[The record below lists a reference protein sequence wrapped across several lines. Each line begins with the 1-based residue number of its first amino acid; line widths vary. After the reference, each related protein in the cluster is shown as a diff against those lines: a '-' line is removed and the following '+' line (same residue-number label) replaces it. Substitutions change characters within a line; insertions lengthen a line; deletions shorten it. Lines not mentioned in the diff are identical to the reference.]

1 MTMPFHSARR
11 AHALR
16 SAALPALAAAL
27 ATTLL
32 APATARADAVAPPAA
47 DDAGADTSNDVVV
60 SGQRLSTARALEDKR
75 ASDRVIDV
83 ISADDLGKL
92 PDATVADS
100 LARVPGV
107 STIVNQDTG
116 EGEYV
121 TVRGLSG
128 TYNAVMI
135 NGVRVANTDPSTR
148 DVSLTVLPPYGLA
161 SVTVTK
167 TLTPD
172 QDGDAI
178 GGTID
183 FRTPT
188 AFDFKNRT
196 TFRLYGSGGFND
208 RAKSA
213 DLPAENYNF
222 QGDFAHR
229 FADDRFG
236 VFASANYGVTHGDG
250 QETENDGEWEPNQW
264 RANSTEVIDQRNM
277 HLPGIDLDFRRVK
290 NTRYGGNVSLDWH
303 GDTTRLYLRGQI
315 SRQEQRGSN
324 DVTDY
329 RSRTTA
335 RLTQVDKN
343 DTSLVQPD
351 RNVIG
356 TVTIGGKTYSRY
368 GYTTSQ
374 IVDADGDGIITGHD
388 ANSNQYWSLNGRSG
402 IWNPQA
408 FQFARNF
415 GTINSNQTLATV
427 SGGGHSDFERLHVDY
442 QGSYSYGV
450 RENPDSYSISYN
462 CDKCAPALLS
472 QGLDWVSADPRFPQ
486 ASPTGA
492 AANVQYDPTLLP
504 FDGASHNR
512 DKQTDNRINAKLD
525 VRYDFDG
532 WLEYLKAGA
541 QFNRS
546 HRVYDYTP
554 LWSGDFTGTTLDGK
568 SLAASGL
575 IQRDVTDIL
584 HGEYYYGAIFDPAK
598 VRAAIDAAQALGN
611 NGLPSATDRLSSDNK
626 NTEKVTAGYL
636 LAHLRQGAV
645 QATIGVRA
653 EHRETKNVFW
663 SDDGDNSGFDSTSNS
678 YTVVLPSANLIWR
691 PSDKQVYH
699 FALWTGYSPPEYGYL
714 SGGQSVA
721 RNAQNEIIA
730 ISRGNPDLKAA
741 RAVNLDVSA
750 EYYPDRTSIVSIAGY
765 YKSISNFIFTNGS
778 QVNADTS
785 VGTVEISQP
794 QNGKDAIVYGFEA
807 AIVKQFQGLPAP
819 FDGFGFEGN
828 VTIQH
833 SEGDTGQAY
842 RMGKKIPLINTPGVL
857 YNASLTYQKYGFEAK
872 LSYNYRGKYIESL
885 RDNAVDKWVQHNRS
899 VDLHMRYNINDR
911 FAIDVDVSNL
921 LDDWKYWTTKG
932 DNPSYLKD
940 YMEPGRNVIVRASA
954 RF

>member
-1 MTMPFHSARR
+1 MKTPFHSTHRLR
-11 AHALR
+11 ALR

-27 ATTLL
+27 L
-32 APATARADAVAPPAA
+32 APAAAHATAAPTADAAAA
-47 DDAGADTSNDVVV
+47 DADQSNDVVV
-60 SGQRLSTARALEDKR
+60 SGQRLSTARALEEKR
-75 ASDRVIDV
+75 ASDRVVDV

-100 LARVPGV
+100 LARIPGV

-135 NGVRVANTDPSTR
+135 NGVRVANTDSSTR

-161 SVTVTK
+161 SVAVTK

-188 AFDFKNRT
+188 AFDFKDRT
-196 TFRLYGSGGFND
+196 TVRLYGSGGFND

-213 DLPAENYNF
+213 DLPSENYNF
-222 QGDFAHR
+222 QGDFGHR
-229 FADDRFG
+229 FAGDRFG
-236 VFASANYGVTHGDG
+236 IFASANYGVTHGDG
-250 QETENDGEWEPNQW
+250 QETENDGEWEPNRF
-264 RANSTEVIDQRNM
+264 RANSTDVIDQRDM

-290 NTRYGGNVSLDWH
+290 NTRYGGNLSLDWR
-303 GDTTRLYLRGQI
+303 GDTTQLYLRGQF

-329 RSRTTA
+329 RSRPTA
-335 RLTQVDKN
+335 RLSQVNQN
-343 DTSLVQPD
+343 DAGLVQPEK
-351 RNVIG
+351 NVTG
-356 TVTIGGKTYSRY
+356 TANIGGVTYNRY
-368 GYTTSQ
+368 GYTTAQ
-374 IVDADGDGIITGHD
+374 IVDTDGDGVITGHD
-388 ANSNQYWSLNGRSG
+388 ASSKQYWSLQGASG
-402 IWNPQA
+402 VWDPQA

-427 SGGGHSDFERLHVDY
+427 SGGGHSDLDRLHLDY
-442 QGSYSYGV
+442 QGSYSYGN
-450 RENPDSYSISYN
+450 RENPDNYSVAYN
-462 CDKCAPALLS
+462 CDQCAPALLS
-472 QGLDWVSADPRFPQ
+472 QGLDWVSANPRFPQ
-486 ASPTGA
+486 AVPTGA
-492 AANVQYDPTLLP
+492 AARVPYDPTLLP
-504 FDGASHNR
+504 FDGASHSR
-512 DKQTDNRINAKLD
+512 DKQSSNRINAKLD
-525 VRYDFDG
+525 VRYDLDG
-532 WLEYLKAGA
+532 WVEYLKAGG
-541 QFNRS
+541 QWNRQ
-546 HRVYDYTP
+546 HRKYDYTP
-554 LWSGDFTGTTLDGK
+554 IWSGDFTGTALDGQ

-575 IQRDVTDIL
+575 IQREVTDIL
-584 HGEYYYGAIFDPAK
+584 HGEYYYGAIFDPNK
-598 VRAAIDAAQALGN
+598 VKAAIDAAQKLGN
-611 NGLPSATDRLSSDNK
+611 NGLPSATDLVSSDNSG
-626 NTEKVTAGYL
+626 TENVYSGYL
-636 LAHLRQGAV
+636 LAHLKQGPV
-645 QATIGVRA
+645 QATVGVRA
-653 EHRETKNVFW
+653 EHRDATNVFW
-663 SDDGDNSGFDSTSNS
+663 SDDGDASGFARSHNG
-678 YTVVLPSANLIWR
+678 YTVVLPSANVIWR
-691 PSDKQVYH
+691 PTDKQVYH
-699 FALWTGYSPPEYGYL
+699 VALWTGYSPPEYGYL
-714 SGGQSVA
+714 SGGQSVG
-721 RNAQNEIIA
+721 RNSQNEIIS
-730 ISRGNPDLKAA
+730 ISQGNPDLKAA
-741 RAVNLDVSA
+741 RSINADISA
-750 EYYPDRTSIVSIAGY
+750 EYYPDRTSVVSLAGY

-794 QNGKDAIVYGFEA
+794 QNGKDAVVLGFEA

-833 SEGDTGQAY
+833 SEGDTGQSY
-842 RMGKKIPLINTPGVL
+842 RMGHKIPLINTPGVL

-899 VDLHMRYNINDR
+899 VDLHTRYNINQR

-932 DNPSYLKD
+932 DNVSYLKD